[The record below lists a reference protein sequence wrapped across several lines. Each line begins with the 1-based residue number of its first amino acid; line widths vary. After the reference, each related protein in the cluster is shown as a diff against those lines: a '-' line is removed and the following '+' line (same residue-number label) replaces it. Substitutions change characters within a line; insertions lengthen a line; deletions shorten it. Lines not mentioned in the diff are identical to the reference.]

1 VPGRRRPSSGTRLG
15 ATASEGSTSLHVDT
29 VLPVGA
35 SVDCRQAAAAAE
47 SAGYAAAWTGEVKH
61 DPFLAVGLAAVATE
75 SIELGTGIAVAFA
88 RSPMSM
94 AVQAND
100 LQLLSGG
107 RLLLGLGSQIRAHIT
122 RRFSMPWSHPAP
134 RMREYIMAM
143 RAIWDCWNDG
153 ARLNFRGDYYTHT
166 LMTPFFDPGP
176 NLYGAP
182 RVLLAGVGDVM
193 TAVAGEVADGF
204 LCHAFTTERYL
215 CEVTRPALERGR
227 AGRGLAGYQ
236 VSGSPFVA
244 TGRTEEELAQACR
257 GVRGQ
262 IAFYGSTPAY
272 RPVLELHGWGELAE
286 ELHRLSL
293 QGQWK
298 QMGEAI
304 DETVLNTFAVVAE
317 PAAVAA
323 ELVRRYGDVMTRM
336 TLYTPYALGPDV
348 LAQIVGD
355 LRRAAPEGEDA

>member
-1 VPGRRRPSSGTRLG
+1 LQ
-15 ATASEGSTSLHVDT
+15 VDT
-29 VLPVGA
+29 VLPLA
-35 SVDCRQAAAAAE
+35 TSVDSRQAAVAAQN
-47 SAGYAAAWTGEVKH
+47 AGYAAVWTGEVKH
-61 DPFLAVGLAAVATE
+61 DPFLALGLAAVATQT
-75 SIELGTGIAVAFA
+75 IGLGTSIAVAFA
-88 RSPMSM
+88 RNPMST

-100 LQLLSGG
+100 VQFLSGG

-122 RRFSMPWSHPAP
+122 RRFGMPWSHPAP
-134 RMREYIMAM
+134 RMREYIIAM
-143 RAIWDCWNDG
+143 RAIWDCWNEGSKLD
-153 ARLNFRGDYYTHT
+153 FRGDYYTHT

-176 NLYGAP
+176 NPHGAP
-182 RVLLAGVGDVM
+182 TVLLAGVGDVM

-204 LCHAFTTERYL
+204 LCHGFTTERYL
-215 CEVTRPALERGR
+215 REVTRPALERGR

-257 GVRGQ
+257 GVREQ

-272 RPVLELHGWGELAE
+272 RPVLELHGWGELSD

-304 DETVLNTFAVVAE
+304 DDSVLNTFAVVAE
-317 PAAVAA
+317 PGSVAA
-323 ELVRRYGDVMTRM
+323 ELLRRYGDLMTRI
-336 TLYTPYALGPDV
+336 TLYTPYALAPDV
-348 LAQIVGD
+348 TAQIVSD
-355 LRRAAPEGEDA
+355 LRAAATVGDGA